1 MWKRLFLAIFILLS
15 FEVGF
20 FLILVPWTPTWENNY
35 FMKLAAVQEIA
46 LSPFVRGAVSGLG
59 LLNIFLG
66 LGEAWHFRERIGQME
81 AHEAR
86 NPPVEEQTTEKT
98 EKPV

>member
-20 FLILVPWTPTWENNY
+20 FLVIVPWSTTWENNY
-35 FMKLAAVQEIA
+35 FLKTAALQGI
-46 LSPFVRGAVSGLG
+46 LMSPFLRGAVSGLG

-66 LGEAWHFRERIGQME
+66 LGEAWHFRDRIGQME
-81 AHEAR
+81 AHEAKGDAAK
-86 NPPVEEQTTEKT
+86 EEQNV
-98 EKPV
+98 P